1 MPSIKPPNISPS
13 SITPE
18 HVWLAR
24 RHWMRQMGAGALAL
38 GAGSVMPALAASPA
52 NERAPLA
59 ATPNPSYQLMRTPT
73 AERDVTSYN
82 NFYEFGTGKGDPVE
96 NAGAM
101 VLRPWTVSVEGEAN
115 KPQVFDIDDLLKL
128 APLEERVYRLR
139 CVEAWSM
146 VIPWTGYSLS
156 ALLKKVDPTS
166 RARYVSFVT
175 AEQPEN
181 MPGLRG
187 RILDW
192 PYVEALRIDEA
203 MHPLTMLVFGVYGKT
218 LPGQNGAPMR
228 VAIPW
233 KYGFKSGKSIVRIVL
248 SEKMPETSWNKVAPS
263 EYGFYANVNPTVPHP
278 RWSQATERRIGDGFF
293 AARAETLMFNGY
305 ADEVSSLYQ
314 GMDLRRWY

>member
-1 MPSIKPPNISPS
+1 MPSIKPPGIPTS

-24 RHWMRQMGAGALAL
+24 RQWMRQMGAGALAL
-38 GAGSVMPALAASPA
+38 GAGSIMPALAASPTDA
-52 NERAPLA
+52 RTPLA
-59 ATPNPSYQLMRTPT
+59 ATPNPSYQLMRAPT
-73 AERDVTSYN
+73 AEQDVISYN
-82 NFYEFGTGKGDPVE
+82 NFYEFGTGKSDPADY
-96 NAGAM
+96 AGAM
-101 VLRPWTVSVEGEAN
+101 VLRPWTVSVEGEVG

-128 APLEERVYRLR
+128 APLEERVYRMR

-181 MPGLRG
+181 MRGLSS

-203 MHPLTMLVFGVYGKT
+203 MHPLTMLVFGVYGKA

-228 VAIPW
+228 VSIPW

-263 EYGFYANVNPTVPHP
+263 EYGFYGNVNPTVPHP

-293 AARAETLMFNGY
+293 APRVDTLMFNGY

-314 GMDLRRWY
+314 GMDLKRWY